1 MVGLSVQMCVLSLRW
16 SFRSG
21 VHSGPFCGLSSSLD
35 LGGMSARC
43 LVFLEEKST
52 LKDEGLHVL
61 SYRMP
66 QI

>member
-1 MVGLSVQMCVLSLRW
+1 VVGLSVQMCALSLRW
-16 SFRSG
+16 SFQFG
-21 VHSGPFCGLSSSLD
+21 VHSGPLCGLCSSLD
-35 LGGMSARC
+35 LGGMSC

-52 LKDEGLHVL
+52 LKDECLHVL